1 MRIVLLVE
9 ETTAKVRIVSINNKW
24 GYDKGDACLPQNDYA
39 EKQKKDRNALTY
51 HYASLVE
58 N

>member
-24 GYDKGDACLPQNDYA
+24 GYDKGDACLPQTTAYVDKLVPRL
-39 EKQKKDRNALTY
+39 EK
-51 HYASLVE
+51 
-58 N
+58 